1 MGRTDDAGRRLAL
14 FRIGY
19 HMATGTDFGGD
30 VFQRQ
35 VAAQR
40 GGAQVCAK
48 CFQSLPDRIR
58 LGGEDQVAGDLGVSR
73 FQKMQIWVLET
84 P

>member
-1 MGRTDDAGRRLAL
+1 MVP
-14 FRIGY
+14 
-19 HMATGTDFGGD
+19 GTDFGGD

-35 VAAQR
+35 VAAQP

-58 LGGEDQVAGDLGVSR
+58 RGGEEQVAGDLGVSR
-73 FQKMQIWVLET
+73 LQKTQIWVLET